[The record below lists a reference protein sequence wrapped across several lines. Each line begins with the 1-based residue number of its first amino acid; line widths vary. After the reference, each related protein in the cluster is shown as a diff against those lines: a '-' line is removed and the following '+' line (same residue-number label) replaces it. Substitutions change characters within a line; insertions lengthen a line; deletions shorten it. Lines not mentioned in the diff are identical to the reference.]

1 MLNNKRGIA
10 FFLVFVLIAFTTAII
25 MALGIQV
32 QNQAHII
39 KVMEEKEIAFLIAQA
54 GLKAMYY
61 EEQKSNWS
69 WFTHKPDESLPDTPP
84 VPRIALDPALPLEL
98 PSIEGVV
105 AGSYTA
111 GATGNYIDNIMG
123 GSFAVRARQ
132 DPDDNAIIT
141 IESTGTYNSQSI
153 KLKTVYER
161 VLFNKY
167 FLFTDSNYDYLGGPT
182 LEIDA
187 GRGNFY
193 VGGYLRLASG
203 ACYWALPCPYRL
215 IIDCTGDISAKRIYG
230 VSCADVSLQ
239 GTLDSMEAV
248 VAGDPTHPWADPAN
262 RRDTLLRYPAG
273 KVIIN
278 GMEFPIGDIGE
289 AGSCSNPWN
298 SDYAIPN
305 IWMVDNKDLLRD
317 PFDGSLPLELQGED
331 GLNAWKQQRLDNYN
345 TFIQNY
351 NSFTGLDNIH
361 TEGAVSTVEPPSYT
375 TLVEGACI
383 HIVDPGVDPGI
394 GGDNIVSDILD
405 IPGAIAGGTLTGRT
419 SLYNPM
425 YCFREDNWD
434 DYPSY
439 VADPDAPNNIVN
451 RYARQ
456 YRGIPD
462 TPTDLSNWRD
472 ANEGFHDGSPVG
484 NPAEVIVIDVT
495 TMVNSGDLPD
505 NSIIYSEQPVFLL
518 GEDSVDMTF
527 TLICD
532 EDIYIQGNFNTI
544 DSKSITLM
552 TRKRGFI
559 VSESF
564 VLSDYTTDYL
574 PGTHLE
580 GTPDGA
586 GGFDSVSRISG
597 IHSFPTEATSTV
609 QSALF
614 IGTWGIT
621 DMIEHWAAGA
631 THEMR
636 GAFIKLP
643 AAEQSSL
650 IPQVRG
656 QESDYNR
663 GSWGSYCDWPSG
675 GRTTNY
681 NDAFY
686 DRPCAGQIGGNK
698 LLEWKILR

>member
-1 MLNNKRGIA
+1 MKGLNRKGIA
-10 FFLVFVLIAFTTAII
+10 FVMVFVMIGFITAII

-32 QNQAHII
+32 QNQAHIM

-84 VPRIALDPALPLEL
+84 VPRIALDPTLPLDL
-98 PSIEGVV
+98 PSIDGVV
-105 AGSYTA
+105 DESYED
-111 GATGNYIDNIMG
+111 GATGNYIDDIMG
-123 GSFAVRARQ
+123 GNFEVTAKQ
-132 DPDDNAIIT
+132 DPDNEDIII
-141 IESTGTYNSQSI
+141 IESTGTYRSQSI
-153 KLKTVYER
+153 TLGAVYER

-187 GRGNFY
+187 GRGKFY

-203 ACYWALPCPYRL
+203 GCSGPQYRL
-215 IIDCTGDISAKRIYG
+215 IIDCTGEIAAKRIYG

-239 GTLDSMEAV
+239 DSLDSMEASNWTDSNKRS
-248 VAGDPTHPWADPAN
+248 A
-262 RRDTLLRYPAG
+262 LLGYPAG

-278 GMEFPIGDIGE
+278 GIELPIGGIGE
-289 AGSCSNPWN
+289 AGSCSNPYN
-298 SDYAIPN
+298 TDYTVPN
-305 IWMVDNKDLLRD
+305 AWMVNNRDLLRD
-317 PFDGSLPLELQGED
+317 PPFAGADNTLPIELQGEE
-331 GLNAWKQQRLDNYN
+331 GLDAWKQQRLDNYN
-345 TFIQNY
+345 IFIENY
-351 NSFTGLDNIH
+351 RLATGLDNIH
-361 TEGAVSTVEPPSYT
+361 TEEAVSTIEPPRYT
-375 TLVEGACI
+375 TLVEGAYI
-383 HIVDPGVDPGI
+383 HIVDPADDPGV
-394 GGDNIVSDILD
+394 GTDNIVSDILD
-405 IPGAIAGGTLTGRT
+405 IPGAIAGTTFTGRT
-419 SLYNPM
+419 LLYNPM
-425 YCFREDNWD
+425 YCFREDNWN

-456 YRGIPD
+456 YLGIPN

-472 ANEGFHDGSPVG
+472 ANQGYHDGSPAG
-484 NPAEVIVIDVT
+484 SPAEVIVIDVT
-495 TMVNSGDLPD
+495 AMVNSDEIPD
-505 NSIIYSEQPVFLL
+505 NSIIHSEQPVFLL
-518 GEDSVDMTF
+518 GAPSVDMTF

-580 GTPDGA
+580 GAPDGA
-586 GGFDSVSRISG
+586 GGFTENSIKRVSG
-597 IHSFPTEATSTV
+597 IYSFPTEATSTI

-621 DMIEHWAAGA
+621 DMIERWAAGA

-643 AAEQSSL
+643 AAEQSPL
-650 IPQVRG
+650 TPHTRA
-656 QESDYNR
+656 QEEDYGF
-663 GSWGSYCDWPSG
+663 GSWGAYCDWPSG

-686 DRPCAGQIGGNK
+686 EQPCAGQIGGNK